1 MLRTY
6 GNIRKVATG
15 QVDDYTTICLF
26 DYPYFK
32 ENSKLITIDL
42 RKQLAFDANPKTIQ
56 QINFTKNLEHAG
68 NIAMFFITEE
78 VKETILD
85 FPQGTLKVL

>member
-15 QVDDYTTICLF
+15 QVDDYKTICLF

-42 RKQLAFDANPKTIQ
+42 RKQLAFDANPKTI
-56 QINFTKNLEHAG
+56 
-68 NIAMFFITEE
+68 
-78 VKETILD
+78 
-85 FPQGTLKVL
+85 